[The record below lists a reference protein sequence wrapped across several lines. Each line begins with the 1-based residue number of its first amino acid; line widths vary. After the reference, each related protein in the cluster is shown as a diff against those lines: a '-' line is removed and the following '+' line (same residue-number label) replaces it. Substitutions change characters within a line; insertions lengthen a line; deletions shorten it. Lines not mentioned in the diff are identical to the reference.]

1 MTVLLQIQEYVCHVG
16 IAVLRIGWDG
26 VAVEYQQDC
35 TALPLQSRT
44 FDDPGQYV
52 PEGRK
57 RNATDTPL
65 RTTYAPIPSAPV
77 VKFGDVK
84 SLLIG
89 Y

>member
-1 MTVLLQIQEYVCHVG
+1 MLLQIQEYVCHVG
-16 IAVLRIGWDG
+16 IAVLSIRRDG
-26 VAVEYQQDC
+26 IAVEYQQDC

-57 RNATDTPL
+57 GNATDTPL
-65 RTTYAPIPSAPV
+65 RTTYAPIPSAPL

-84 SLLIG
+84 SSYIG